1 MNDIIKNG
9 NLMKLTYTKTVRGFG
24 NITFEDRYDKE
35 CSIQKSSLATE
46 DAIWF
51 GVVDANP
58 KILATDARRFGIP
71 TKEMTGW
78 VPYPIPIEVFLSTH
92 MHLTREQVATI
103 LPILQHFVDTGE
115 LPDD

>member
-1 MNDIIKNG
+1 MNDIIENG
-9 NLMKLTYTKTVRGFG
+9 NLMKLTYTKTARGFA
-24 NITFEDRYDKE
+24 NITFVDRYDKE

-46 DAIWF
+46 DAIWV
-51 GVVDANP
+51 GVSDATP
-58 KILATDARRFGIP
+58 VILATNARRLGIP
-71 TKEMTGW
+71 TKERTGW
-78 VPYPIPIEVFLSTH
+78 VPYPIPDEVLLSTS